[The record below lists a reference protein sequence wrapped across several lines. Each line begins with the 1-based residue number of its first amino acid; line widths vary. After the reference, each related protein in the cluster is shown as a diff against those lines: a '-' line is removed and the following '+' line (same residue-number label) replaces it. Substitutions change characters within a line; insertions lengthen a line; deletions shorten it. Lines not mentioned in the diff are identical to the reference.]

1 MRPRT
6 LRRVLVVLLL
16 ASVPLAARA
25 QDTTSDNV
33 LELSARWTEA
43 YNTHDR
49 AGLAAL
55 YAEDA
60 RLMMHGAP
68 TYVGRE
74 KIAAFWAKDML
85 ERNPLTI
92 LTVTDAVNGVDMVLV
107 HGNYQVIQRDNGDV
121 LGAGRFAHIWTR
133 TADDKW
139 LIDRDLWLEPD
150 AR

>member
-1 MRPRT
+1 
-6 LRRVLVVLLL
+6 
-16 ASVPLAARA
+16 
-25 QDTTSDNV
+25 
-33 LELSARWTEA
+33 
-43 YNTHDR
+43 
-49 AGLAAL
+49 
-55 YAEDA
+55 
-60 RLMMHGAP
+60 MMHGAP